1 MGGWSAKWREGSR
14 LLCLFQTPRHSK
26 LGLRRE
32 QGSAVTGFQKGL
44 LCQVVIDLASLVNV
58 HSGPIIAQSVQR
70 CGLISTIC
78 RIDKSVSNNTHW
90 ERLTEVGNII
100 IILNFQN
107 WIYFHIWWL
116 PNITILAMR
125 TCPYL
130 AILTSGSRTT
140 ADPDHHGL
148 GIAGKKR
155 IQEKAT
161 RPSTGNCGLLL
172 GLWWLISIICL
183 SCFSFVFFQEILSRH
198 CKCRRSSLI
207 AMAGLDAYLS
217 RSLMLLILMN
227 TNITPAQLECPGMLW
242 IKPKNFDEYVQP
254 MPCLLLISAK
264 PPHSGVWEGFLH
276 LSN

>member
-1 MGGWSAKWREGSR
+1 MLTASLASELLFWQYKKWVGGRPSGRKKGSR
-14 LLCLFQTPRHSK
+14 LLCLFQTLKHSR

-78 RIDKSVSNNTHW
+78 RIDKSVSSNTHR
-90 ERLTEVGNII
+90 ERLTEVGNLI

-116 PNITILAMR
+116 PNIPILAMR

-172 GLWWLISIICL
+172 GLW
-183 SCFSFVFFQEILSRH
+183 
-198 CKCRRSSLI
+198 
-207 AMAGLDAYLS
+207 
-217 RSLMLLILMN
+217 
-227 TNITPAQLECPGMLW
+227 
-242 IKPKNFDEYVQP
+242 
-254 MPCLLLISAK
+254 
-264 PPHSGVWEGFLH
+264 
-276 LSN
+276 